1 MSDADTIFALSS
13 APGVAGVA
21 VVRVSGGR
29 VGAVVDAL
37 GLRVRRQDQPLTPP
51 SPQGRGGDVA
61 PTVPLAPPLPWGEG
75 RGEGLLDTQTYRPG
89 LEPRH
94 AHLVKIKDPH
104 SRDLIDSGLALLFPQ
119 PASFTG
125 ESVLELHVHGGRA
138 VAAAL
143 LAALS
148 KLPGLRL
155 AEPGEFTRR
164 AFQNGKLDLT
174 GAEGLAALLA
184 AETEAQRRSALRV
197 AGGELRNL
205 YEGWRSRLIE
215 AMALMEAAI
224 DFSDEADVAANAVA
238 QARGRVVELQAHIT
252 AHLNDNRRGEILRD
266 GLRVVLA
273 GPPNAGKSSLLN
285 ALARR
290 DVAIV
295 SPEPGTTRDVIEA
308 RLDLGGF
315 PVIVS
320 DTAGIRPDPGGAIEQ
335 EGIRRT
341 FASSQEADIVLWLI
355 DSTDPVPNPPAEL
368 ASVGQ
373 LLLRVRSKADLVA
386 SGLSAGPPAIS
397 TTTGAGIDGLL
408 ALLTAHARD
417 RIGDGGSA
425 AIITSRQRA
434 LLTETSRS
442 LTAYVTGSPEAT
454 ELRAEDLRQAA
465 QSLGR
470 LTGRVDVEDVLD
482 RVFSAFCIGK

>member
-1 MSDADTIFALSS
+1 MSDGDTISALSS

-29 VGAVVDAL
+29 VEVVIEAL
-37 GLRVRRQDQPLTPP
+37 GLIERHKAQPLTPP
-51 SPQGRGGDVA
+51 SPVGR
-61 PTVPLAPPLPWGEG
+61 G
-75 RGEGLLDTQTYRPG
+75 RGEGLRGSQADQLAH

-94 AHLVKIKDPH
+94 AHLVKIKDPT
-104 SRDLIDSGLALLFPQ
+104 SGELIDHGLALFFPA

-125 ESVLELHVHGGRA
+125 EDVLELHVHGGRA
-138 VAAAL
+138 VVAAL
-143 LAALS
+143 LAALGS
-148 KLPGLRL
+148 IPGCRL

-164 AFQNGKLDLT
+164 AFHNGKLDLT
-174 GAEGLAALLA
+174 SAEGLAALLS
-184 AETEAQRRSALRV
+184 AETEAQRKSALRV
-197 AGGELRNL
+197 AGGELRTL
-205 YEGWRSRLIE
+205 YEGWRTELIE

-224 DFSDEADVAANAVA
+224 DFSDEADVAADAVG
-238 QARGRVVELQAHIT
+238 QSRHRVAALQAKIT

-266 GLRVVLA
+266 GLKVVLA

-295 SPEPGTTRDVIEA
+295 SPEPGTTRDVVEA
-308 RLDLGGF
+308 RLDLGGY

-320 DTAGIRPDPGGAIEQ
+320 DTAGIRPDPSGAIEQ

-341 FASSQEADIVLWLI
+341 FARAEDADIVLWLI

-368 ASVGQ
+368 ASIGQ
-373 LLLRVRSKADLVA
+373 LLLRVRSKADLA
-386 SGLSAGPPAIS
+386 GAAPTSGPPAIS
-397 TTTGAGIDGLL
+397 TKTGQGIDDLL
-408 ALLTAHARD
+408 ALLTAHARE

-425 AIITSRQRA
+425 AIITARQRA
-434 LLTETSRS
+434 LITETAQS
-442 LTAYVTGSPEAT
+442 LAAVLAGSPDAT
-454 ELRAEDLRQAA
+454 ELRAEDLRLAA

-470 LTGRVDVEDVLD
+470 LTGRVDVEEVLD

>member
-1 MSDADTIFALSS
+1 MGRKGPRVKMSDADTIFALSS

-29 VGAVVDAL
+29 VGAVARS
-37 GLRVRRQDQPLTPP
+37 LRIGDLTPRQAKLSKLHDP
-51 SPQGRGGDVA
+51 EGG
-61 PTVPLAPPLPWGEG
+61 
-75 RGEGLLDTQTYRPG
+75 
-89 LEPRH
+89 
-94 AHLVKIKDPH
+94 
-104 SRDLIDSGLALLFPQ
+104 DLIDSGLALLFPR

-125 ESVLELHVHGGRA
+125 EDVLELHVHGGRA
-138 VAAAL
+138 VVAAL

-148 KLPGLRL
+148 RLPGLRL

-164 AFQNGKLDLT
+164 AFHNGKLDLT
-174 GAEGLAALLA
+174 GAEGLAALLS

-197 AGGELRNL
+197 AGGELRDL
-205 YEGWRSRLIE
+205 YEGWRAGLIE

-238 QARGRVVELQAHIT
+238 QARERVIALEANIT

-308 RLDLGGF
+308 RLDLGGY

-320 DTAGIRPDPGGAIEQ
+320 DTAGIRPEPGGAIEQ

-341 FASSQEADIVLWLI
+341 FASSQDADIVVWLI

-373 LLLRVRSKADLVA
+373 QLLRVRSKADLVEA
-386 SGLSAGPPAIS
+386 APSAGPPAIS
-397 TTTGAGIDGLL
+397 TKTGAGIGDLL
-408 ALLTAHARD
+408 ALLTSHARD
-417 RIGDGGSA
+417 RIGDGESA
-425 AIITSRQRA
+425 AIITARQRA

-442 LTAYVTGSPEAT
+442 LAAFLTGNPEAT

-465 QSLGR
+465 QSFGR

>member
-1 MSDADTIFALSS
+1 MSVSDTIFALSS
-13 APGVAGVA
+13 APGISGVA
-21 VVRVSGGR
+21 VVRVSGSRIGEVIR
-29 VGAVVDAL
+29 SLRL
-37 GLRVRRQDQPLTPP
+37 GSLVPRRAKLTRLIDPA
-51 SPQGRGGDVA
+51 S
-61 PTVPLAPPLPWGEG
+61 GE
-75 RGEGLLDTQTYRPG
+75 
-89 LEPRH
+89 
-94 AHLVKIKDPH
+94 
-104 SRDLIDSGLALLFPQ
+104 LIDSGLALLFPA

-125 ESVLELHVHGGRA
+125 EDVLELHVHGGRA
-138 VAAAL
+138 VVAAV

-148 KLPGLRL
+148 NLSRLRL

-164 AFQNGKLDLT
+164 AFHNGKLDLT
-174 GAEGLAALLA
+174 EAEGLAALLT

-197 AGGELRNL
+197 AGGELRDL
-205 YEGWRSRLIE
+205 YEGWREKLIE

-224 DFSDEADVAANAVA
+224 DFSDEADVAADASA
-238 QARGRVVELQAHIT
+238 QAVRDLQSAIAT
-252 AHLNDNRRGEILRD
+252 HLNDNRRGEILRD

-308 RLDLGGF
+308 RLDLGGY

-320 DTAGIRPDPGGAIEQ
+320 DTAGIREAPSGAIEQ

-341 FASSQEADIVLWLI
+341 FASSQDADIVLWLI

-373 LLLRVRSKADLVA
+373 LLLRVRSKADL
-386 SGLSAGPPAIS
+386 AGPATVAGAPAIS
-397 TTTGAGIDGLL
+397 TKTGAGLDDLL
-408 ALLTAHARD
+408 AALTSHARE
-417 RIGDGGSA
+417 RIGDGSLA
-425 AIITSRQRA
+425 AIITARQRA
-434 LLTETSRS
+434 LLTETTRG
-442 LTAYVTGSPEAT
+442 LEAFLGGSPDAI

-470 LTGRVDVEDVLD
+470 LTGRVDVEAVLD